1 MRSVRTPVP
10 GFNGV
15 SAGVEFADGVG
26 QTDDPSALRYF
37 AAAGYQIEHDD
48 VERFH
53 TGAGWYAL
61 PDGQKVRGRAEAERA
76 LGGDG

>member
-1 MRSVRTPVP
+1 MKSVRTPVP

-15 SAGVEFADGVG
+15 SAGVEFTDGVG

-37 AAAGYQIEHDD
+37 AAAGYQIDDD

-53 TGAGWYAL
+53 TGSGWYEL
-61 PDGQKVRGRAEAERA
+61 PDGKKVRGRDNAETV
-76 LGGDG
+76 LKGDG